1 MTDPFIME
9 PATIEQC
16 IINESKRKLQLLK
29 EVEQCNRTIENL
41 RKLQE
46 IQDNVQLKNQQL

>member
-1 MTDPFIME
+1 MDPFIMD

-29 EVEQCNRTIENL
+29 EVEQCNRIIENL